1 MIKSKIIQYIKNE
14 ICFFFKRILLTSPIS
29 GVNNEN
35 KKNKSV
41 EYDPTIEK
49 KPKQTRDDDEFFF
62 MGFGISN

>member
-1 MIKSKIIQYIKNE
+1 MYVFLIKGKIIQYIKNE

-41 EYDPTIEK
+41 EYDPTNEK
-49 KPKQTRDDDEFFF
+49 KTQTNT
-62 MGFGISN
+62 G